1 MIPFIDL
8 KQQYKLIENDVLE
21 GIRRVLDHG
30 HYILGEE
37 VAILEKQ
44 LAEYAGTKYALACSS
59 GTDALLMALMALDI
73 KEGDAVFTTP
83 FTFFAT
89 PETIALVGATPV
101 FSDIQ
106 EDTYNMDPVLLEKA
120 IQNVIAEGKLT
131 PKAIMPVDLFGQV
144 ADYKA
149 IHEIAEK
156 YGLAIIQDACQ
167 SFGAVAPCGKKSPA
181 LGTIG
186 CTSFF
191 PAKPL
196 GCYGDG
202 GAVFT
207 DDEELYK
214 KMYSILVHGRS
225 AEDKYDNAR
234 LGLNARLD
242 TIQAAVLIEKLKLF
256 PGEVEKRQTV
266 ANAYMK
272 ALDGVVKLP
281 VIKDGCVSVWAQ
293 FCPRHK
299 DYQKIQEALKEEG
312 IPSARYYPIPM
323 HLLGA
328 MKYLGYKKGDFPVTE
343 ACAED
348 IFALPMHPYLD
359 EATIEKIG
367 AVIRKAV
374 NA

>member
-120 IQNVIAEGKLT
+120 IQKVIAEGKLT

-149 IHEIAEK
+149 IHEIAKK

-214 KMYSILVHGRS
+214 KMLM
-225 AEDKYDNAR
+225 
-234 LGLNARLD
+234 
-242 TIQAAVLIEKLKLF
+242 TQ
-256 PGEVEKRQTV
+256 
-266 ANAYMK
+266 
-272 ALDGVVKLP
+272 
-281 VIKDGCVSVWAQ
+281 
-293 FCPRHK
+293 
-299 DYQKIQEALKEEG
+299 
-312 IPSARYYPIPM
+312 
-323 HLLGA
+323 
-328 MKYLGYKKGDFPVTE
+328 VT
-343 ACAED
+343 
-348 IFALPMHPYLD
+348 MM
-359 EATIEKIG
+359 
-367 AVIRKAV
+367 V
-374 NA
+374 

>member
-120 IQNVIAEGKLT
+120 IQKVIAEGKLT

-167 SFGAVAPCGKKSPA
+167 SFGAVAPCGKKSPTTA
-181 LGTIG
+181 TTMPPTAPTAKAKT
-186 CTSFF
+186 CT
-191 PAKPL
+191 
-196 GCYGDG
+196 
-202 GAVFT
+202 V
-207 DDEELYK
+207 
-214 KMYSILVHGRS
+214 KMP
-225 AEDKYDNAR
+225 
-234 LGLNARLD
+234 
-242 TIQAAVLIEKLKLF
+242 T
-256 PGEVEKRQTV
+256 
-266 ANAYMK
+266 M
-272 ALDGVVKLP
+272 
-281 VIKDGCVSVWAQ
+281 
-293 FCPRHK
+293 
-299 DYQKIQEALKEEG
+299 
-312 IPSARYYPIPM
+312 
-323 HLLGA
+323 
-328 MKYLGYKKGDFPVTE
+328 
-343 ACAED
+343 
-348 IFALPMHPYLD
+348 
-359 EATIEKIG
+359 
-367 AVIRKAV
+367 
-374 NA
+374 